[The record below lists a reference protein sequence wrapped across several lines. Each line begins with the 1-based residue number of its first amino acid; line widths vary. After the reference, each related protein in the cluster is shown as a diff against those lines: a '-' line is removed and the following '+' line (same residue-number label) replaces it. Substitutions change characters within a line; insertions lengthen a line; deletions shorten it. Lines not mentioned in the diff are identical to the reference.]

1 MVKTKE
7 QLVLRKADY
16 DLLISYLRGGRNS
29 AAFDRR
35 NAEEMEEELKKA
47 KLVPAEL
54 FPEDVVGLNSRV
66 TIKDEDRNAV
76 MQYEL
81 VIPERADIKAKRISI
96 MAPLGTALLAS
107 PPPSPACGGRHL
119 PVPGRIFGRTH
130 MKRAIVALGVLAQH
144 QPAMTLP
151 ILRVLLLQICCPPQT
166 PHPLVQNQGTEL
178 YQHLLWHVQALG
190 QELGLVLELQ
200 VLP

>member
-1 MVKTKE
+1 MVTTKE

-81 VIPERADIKAKRISI
+81 VIPEKADIKAKRISI
-96 MAPLGTALLAS
+96 MAPLGTALLGFRKGRKVTWQF
-107 PPPSPACGGRHL
+107 PAGTKTFTIMD
-119 PVPGRIFGRTH
+119 VE
-130 MKRAIVALGVLAQH
+130 
-144 QPAMTLP
+144 
-151 ILRVLLLQICCPPQT
+151 
-166 PHPLVQNQGTEL
+166 NQRE
-178 YQHLLWHVQALG
+178 
-190 QELGLVLELQ
+190 
-200 VLP
+200 